1 MDHKKGI
8 ILRLLTFFSP
18 VKGELVATLL
28 IMLFILLVTTP
39 KNFIDNYKLRAQAE
53 DLELAE
59 LVYLQRIQNIEAALM
74 LVRQQA
80 TTTYEAN
87 AVVKALPKSLS
98 SHISQIDVLDQ
109 TRYRN
114 FSADLKLNTG
124 ALDHDTSEAPFNIAL
139 ADNGNSYFILTA
151 TDRQIPLH
159 YVATVN
165 SAQLWAVPNNNVMVV
180 NTDSQ
185 GNVLF
190 SHSEN
195 KGKIDKLLL
204 HTLKTSPTSAGYYL
218 YRNENISYRIMNSG
232 GQTLYMLFIDRFRLV
247 DRIYF
252 LMTAI
257 GFVAIVLL
265 LSVYQ
270 VNRKRKQAHYQSSI
284 DELSQLFNR
293 KHLHRNKR
301 KIEAQPDQF
310 VALLDIDHFKNVND
324 TFGHITGDKIIK
336 QISQLLKDN
345 ARKKDIVFRYGG
357 EEFLMILN
365 ADSQAE
371 AEKIFN
377 RIRHRIEI
385 APLDPRITVS
395 IGIAKLEGSI
405 DRALAEADKYLYVAK
420 ASGRNQVC
428 SALD

>member
-28 IMLFILLVTTP
+28 ILLFILLVTTP
-39 KNFIDNYKLRAQAE
+39 KNFINNYKLRAQAE
-53 DLELAE
+53 DLELVE

-98 SHISQIDVLDQ
+98 NHISQIDVLDQ
-109 TRYRN
+109 THYRN
-114 FSADLKLNTG
+114 FNADLKLNIG
-124 ALDHDTSEAPFNIAL
+124 ALDHYASEAPFNIAL

-165 SAQLWAVPNNNVMVV
+165 SAQLWAVPNNNVMVL

-204 HTLKTSPTSAGYYL
+204 HTLKTSPTSEGYYL
-218 YRNENISYRIMNSG
+218 YRSENISYRIMNSG

-310 VALLDIDHFKNVND
+310 VALLDIDHFKSVND
-324 TFGHITGDKIIK
+324 TFGHITGDKVIK

-377 RIRHRIEI
+377 RIRQRIES
-385 APLDPRITVS
+385 APLDPKITVS

-428 SALD
+428 SALE

>member
-1 MDHKKGI
+1 M
-8 ILRLLTFFSP
+8 RLLTFFSP
-18 VKGELVATLL
+18 VKSELVATIL

-39 KNFIDNYKLRAQAE
+39 KNFIDNYKLSAQAE
-53 DLELAE
+53 DLALVE
-59 LVYLQRIQNIEAALM
+59 LVYLQRIQKIETALM
-74 LVRQQA
+74 LIRQQA
-80 TTTYEAN
+80 TTTGEAGKV
-87 AVVKALPKSLS
+87 ADKLPKSLTNN
-98 SHISQIDVLDQ
+98 ISRIDIMDQ
-109 TRYRN
+109 THYRQ
-114 FSADLKLNTG
+114 FISDLKLNLGDLEYGNST
-124 ALDHDTSEAPFNIAL
+124 APFNIAL

-151 TDRQIPLH
+151 ADRQLPL
-159 YVATVN
+159 YYIATVN

-190 SHSEN
+190 SHREN
-195 KGKIDKLLL
+195 QGKVDKLLL
-204 HTLKTSPTSAGYYL
+204 HTLKTSPTQEGYYL
-218 YRNENISYRIMNSG
+218 YRNENISYRILSAG

-257 GFVAIVLL
+257 GFLAIVLL

-270 VNRKRKQAHYQSSI
+270 VNRKRKQAKYQSSI

-293 KHLHRNKR
+293 KHLHRHKR

-357 EEFLMILN
+357 EEFLMVLN
-365 ADSQAE
+365 ADSLTE

-420 ASGRNQVC
+420 TSGRNQVY